1 MRVARDSPLASLKP
15 EVRNG
20 LLVVGG
26 RLHAAK
32 GLSMQARHPVILPRE
47 HHVSKLVIREAH
59 RAVGHEGRDH
69 TLWRVREKYWVIGAA
84 REIRKMLRAC
94 TVCRKVNGRPLGQLM
109 ADLPEERIVP
119 GTGAFEKISCDVFGP
134 IPVKSGRKERKCWA
148 LLCTCM
154 TTRGVHIELLESLST
169 DSLINAIRR
178 VAARRGEIRQV
189 RSDNGTNMCGA
200 DRELREAL
208 SELDPE
214 ELQRAARPHGI
225 DWVFNPPH
233 GSHFSGSVERQIRSV
248 RKIWRSMPVARVLD
262 REALHT
268 LLCEIESVLNSRP
281 LTYVATN
288 DGSIE
293 PISPNHLLLLRAA
306 VKPLPGVF
314 DASESFSRRRWRY
327 IQYLADQ
334 FWLKWKR
341 EYLPT
346 LQSRQKWR
354 YDQRN
359 LKVGDIVLLVDADS
373 PRGAWPLARIDE
385 VRASQDGRVRKAV
398 VKTGASKY
406 LRPIHKM
413 VLIHSKTDLEW

>member
-1 MRVARDSPLASLKP
+1 
-15 EVRNG
+15 
-20 LLVVGG
+20 
-26 RLHAAK
+26 
-32 GLSMQARHPVILPRE
+32 
-47 HHVSKLVIREAH
+47 
-59 RAVGHEGRDH
+59 
-69 TLWRVREKYWVIGAA
+69 
-84 REIRKMLRAC
+84 MLRAC

-208 SELDPE
+208 SELDSE

-268 LLCEIESVLNSRP
+268 LLC
-281 LTYVATN
+281 
-288 DGSIE
+288 D
-293 PISPNHLLLLRAA
+293 
-306 VKPLPGVF
+306 
-314 DASESFSRRRWRY
+314 
-327 IQYLADQ
+327 
-334 FWLKWKR
+334 
-341 EYLPT
+341 
-346 LQSRQKWR
+346 
-354 YDQRN
+354 
-359 LKVGDIVLLVDADS
+359 
-373 PRGAWPLARIDE
+373 
-385 VRASQDGRVRKAV
+385 
-398 VKTGASKY
+398 
-406 LRPIHKM
+406 
-413 VLIHSKTDLEW
+413 